1 MAASGYRMENYIG
14 SATIS
19 SGDNTLTE
27 ANGQNLES
35 LLRQGEV
42 IEVANDAGDDYWKL
56 CDFSTQ
62 LYRKH
67 YQDIHIREGKK

>member
-14 SATIS
+14 SGTIS

-27 ANGQNLES
+27 ANGQNPES

-42 IEVANDAGDDYWKL
+42 IEVANDVGGKEYL
-56 CDFSTQ
+56 VG
-62 LYRKH
+62 L
-67 YQDIHIREGKK
+67 RESY

>member
-27 ANGQNLES
+27 ANGQNPES

-42 IEVANDAGDDYWKL
+42 IEVANDVGGKEYL
-56 CDFSTQ
+56 VG
-62 LYRKH
+62 L
-67 YQDIHIREGKK
+67 RESY